1 MRLGVI
7 ADVHGNLP
15 ALEAVMARLAEL
27 SPDLLVNLGDCASG
41 PLWPR
46 ETTRLLRESAFHH
59 VRGNHDRALGAASAA
74 GLGRSDSFAWQA
86 LTAEDRAWLA
96 HLPFSSTLAG
106 ALCIHASPASDEAY
120 LIDSVSSTQLIA
132 ASHAEITARLG
143 AAAARLVLCGHSHQ
157 PRVVRL
163 DNGTV
168 IVNPGSVGC
177 PAYEDPHAPAHVSES
192 GSPHA
197 RFAVVT
203 IADDAIAVE
212 HHAIVYDWEHAARR
226 ARDNDRPDW
235 AHALLT
241 GTALNRPAADERI

>member
-7 ADVHGNLP
+7 ADIHGNLP
-15 ALEAVMARLAEL
+15 ALEAVMARIAEL
-27 SPDLLVNLGDCASG
+27 SLDLVVNLGDCASG

-46 ETTRLLRESAFHH
+46 ETTRLLRESAFQH
-59 VRGNHDRALGAASAA
+59 VRGNHDRALGATSAA
-74 GLGRSDSFAWQA
+74 GLGRSDGFAWQE
-86 LTAEDRAWLA
+86 LTPDDRAWLA
-96 HLPFSSTLAG
+96 GLPFSLTLSG

-120 LIDSVSSTQLIA
+120 LIDTVSSAQLIA
-132 ASHAEITARLG
+132 ASHAEIAVRLQSMAPG
-143 AAAARLVLCGHSHQ
+143 LVLCGHSHQ

-163 DNGTV
+163 DSGTL

-177 PAYEDPHAPAHVSES
+177 PAYEDPEPPAHVSES

-203 IADDAIAVE
+203 IADDTIAVE
-212 HHAIVYDWEHAARR
+212 HHAITYDWACAARR
-226 ARDNDRPDW
+226 ACDNGRPDW

-241 GTALNRPAADERI
+241 GATLKRSAADERA